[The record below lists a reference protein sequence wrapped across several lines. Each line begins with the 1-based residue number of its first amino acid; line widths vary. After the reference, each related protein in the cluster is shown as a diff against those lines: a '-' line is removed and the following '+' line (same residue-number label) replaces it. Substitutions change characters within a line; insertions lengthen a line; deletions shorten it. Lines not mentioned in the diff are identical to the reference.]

1 MLGKHRDLR
10 VCQRLLRFEHW
21 GLDGKRLES
30 QRRALQVCQTRLI
43 NALNDSISRKYTP
56 IHVIVVSIL
65 GVLLIQWTWKTFRKV
80 LGTRSVPL
88 SRVFIMMI
96 ADLPV
101 IRGIVRREQA
111 KVIEK
116 LRRDIMKSRQE
127 RTVETFVQLPEKGM
141 HDRTSVLRLIE
152 TRRNVLGDD
161 PAADSRHV
169 STKSKASGAIYV
181 GDSRLLD
188 ITNAVYAQ
196 FSLSNPMHSDMFP
209 TTRQMEAEII
219 QMTAGLVGANGTSLK
234 LCGSMTSGGTE
245 SILTAVK
252 ASRDYMR
259 DHRNIQEPE
268 MIIGPSAHAAFIK
281 AAEYFKIKLVKAP
294 LDDRTYSLTAHS
306 VKRYVSKNTIL
317 VVASAPGYP
326 HGIMDQIAEI
336 GKLCQKCNILFHV
349 DACLGG
355 FVLPFFKYLS
365 ATNGE
370 AVKLPL
376 FDFASVPGVT
386 SMSLDTHKFGCSHK
400 GTSVVLY
407 RSPDI
412 RRYQYTSITDWSGG
426 LYISPG
432 FAGSRNGALI
442 ATAWTSLLY
451 HGIEG
456 YVENTKRMMACA
468 TMFKEAIQ
476 NDIDGLEVVGD
487 PIMSVIA
494 FTSSVV
500 NIYVVNDILS
510 SKGWK
515 MSALQSPPAL
525 HMCFTPAHSEDIT
538 KELILDLKDS
548 VAYCMSHKDDEQSDQ
563 GMAPLYG
570 MAAKVPDRRIVG
582 NFLVAYQD
590 ILLEP

>member
-1 MLGKHRDLR
+1 MVFQKQKGLR
-10 VCQRLLRFEHW
+10 SCEQLLR
-21 GLDGKRLES
+21 LDFLGTGTKQLES
-30 QRRALQVCQTRLI
+30 RRAVVVQCQKHVFNGI
-43 NALNDSISRKYTP
+43 NDFMNQKYSP
-56 IHVIVVSIL
+56 IEVMIASVL
-65 GVLLIQWTWKTFRKV
+65 GVLLIQWVWKAFQKAT
-80 LGTRSVPL
+80 GTHSVPFT
-88 SRVFIMMI
+88 RVMIMMI
-96 ADLPV
+96 ADLPI
-101 IRGIVRREQA
+101 IRGIVRREEA
-111 KVIEK
+111 KVISK
-116 LRRDIMKSRQE
+116 LRRDIMASRQGKQ
-127 RTVETFVQLPEKGM
+127 VETFVRLPEKGK
-141 HDRTSVLRLIE
+141 HQKNDILRLLDA
-152 TRRNVLGDD
+152 RRRILGDD
-161 PAADSRHV
+161 PASDSKHV
-169 STKSKASGAIYV
+169 SMKSKASGAIYV
-181 GDSRLLD
+181 GDSRLLE
-188 ITNAVYAQ
+188 IMNAVYAQ

-209 TTRQMEAEII
+209 TTRQMEAEIV
-219 QMTAGLVGANGTSLK
+219 QMTAGLVGGYDTSLE

-259 DHRNIQEPE
+259 AHKNIRDPE
-268 MIIGPSAHAAFIK
+268 MIVGPSAHAAFIK

-294 LDDRTYSLTAHS
+294 LDSNTHCLTARA
-306 VKRYVSKNTIL
+306 VKRYISKNTIL

-326 HGIMDQIAEI
+326 HGVLDEVAEI
-336 GKLCQKCNILFHV
+336 GALCQKYDILLHV

-355 FVLPFFKYLS
+355 FVLPFLKYLPPGAERP
-365 ATNGE
+365 AT
-370 AVKLPL
+370 LPV

-442 ATAWTSLLY
+442 ATAWTSMLY
-451 HGIEG
+451 HGVEG
-456 YVENTKRMMACA
+456 YVENTKRMMRCA
-468 TMFKEAIQ
+468 TILKESIR
-476 NDIDGLEVVGD
+476 DEIYELEVVGN

-494 FTSSVV
+494 FSSSVV
-500 NIYVVNDILS
+500 DIYVVNDILS

-538 KELILDLKDS
+538 RQLVADLKDS
-548 VAYCMSHKDDEQSDQ
+548 VLQALTKEKSDQ

-570 MAAKVPDRRIVG
+570 MAAKVPDRRIVS

-590 ILLEP
+590 MLLEP

>member
-1 MLGKHRDLR
+1 MNMLQKQKGLR
-10 VCQRLLRFEHW
+10 ACKRLLSLGNGW
-21 GLDGKRLES
+21 AVDSKSLES
-30 QRRALQVCQTRLI
+30 QRRAFADCQKYLL
-43 NALNDSISRKYTP
+43 NALNDFISSKYSP
-56 IHVIVVSIL
+56 LEVVVLSIL
-65 GVLLIQWTWKTFRKV
+65 GFIVLRWVWKTCRKA
-80 LGTRSVPL
+80 LGTHAVPY
-88 SRVFIMMI
+88 SRLLVMAI
-96 ADLPV
+96 ADLP
-101 IRGIVRREQA
+101 IVRGFIRREEA
-111 KVIEK
+111 KVISK
-116 LRRDIMKSRQE
+116 LRHDIMQSRQGKK
-127 RTVETFVQLPEKGM
+127 VETFLELPEKGR
-141 HDRTSVLRLIE
+141 HERREILQLID
-152 TRRNVLGDD
+152 TRRRVLGDD
-161 PAADSRHV
+161 PAADSKQI
-169 STKSKASGAIYV
+169 STQSKASGAIYV
-181 GDSRLLD
+181 GDSRLLE
-188 ITNAVYAQ
+188 IMNTVYVQ

-219 QMTAGLVGANGTSLK
+219 QMTAGLVGGYDSSLH

-259 DHRNIQEPE
+259 AHKNIREPE

-281 AAEYFKIKLVKAP
+281 AAEYFNIKLIRAP
-294 LDDRTYSLTAHS
+294 LDTHSHSLKAAS
-306 VKRYVSKNTIL
+306 VKRYITKNTVL

-326 HGIMDQIAEI
+326 HGILDDVADI
-336 GKLCQKCNILFHV
+336 GALCQRRGILLHV

-355 FVLPFFKYLS
+355 FVLPFLKYLTPETERPAS
-365 ATNGE
+365 
-370 AVKLPL
+370 LPA
-376 FDFASVPGVT
+376 FDFATVPGVT

-442 ATAWTSLLY
+442 ATAWTSMLY

-456 YVENTKRMMACA
+456 YVENTKRMMRCA
-468 TMFKEAIQ
+468 AMLKESIR
-476 NDIDGLEVVGD
+476 DEIDELYVVGD
-487 PIMSVIA
+487 PVMSVVA
-494 FTSSVV
+494 FASSVV
-500 NIYVVNDILS
+500 DMFVVNDILS

-525 HMCFTPAHSEDIT
+525 HMCFTPAHSESLT
-538 KELILDLKDS
+538 KQLIADLKDS
-548 VAYCMSHKDDEQSDQ
+548 VAESLTEEKGDQ

-570 MAAKVPDRRIVG
+570 MAAKVPDKRIVG

>member
-1 MLGKHRDLR
+1 MIQKQRGLR
-10 VCQRLLRFEHW
+10 ACTQLLRLEHW
-21 GLDGKRLES
+21 GLDRKGLEL
-30 QRRALQVCQTRLI
+30 QRRDVVACQKYAF
-43 NALNDSISRKYTP
+43 NSLNDFISKRYSP
-56 IHVIVVSIL
+56 LEVIVLS
-65 GVLLIQWTWKTFRKV
+65 V
-80 LGTRSVPL
+80 LGFVLVQRLWKVFRRAFGTHSVPCT
-88 SRVFIMMI
+88 RVIIMAI
-96 ADLPV
+96 ADLPI
-101 IRGIVRREQA
+101 IRGIVRREEA
-111 KVIEK
+111 KVISK
-116 LRRDIMKSRQE
+116 LRDDIMTSRQGKE
-127 RTVETFVQLPEKGM
+127 VEKFLQLPQKGQ
-141 HDRTSVLRLIE
+141 HDRKEIFKLID
-152 TRRNVLGDD
+152 TRRKVLGDD
-161 PAADSRHV
+161 PAANSKYV

-181 GDSRLLD
+181 GDSRLLE
-188 ITNAVYAQ
+188 IMNSVYAQ

-209 TTRQMEAEII
+209 TTRQMEAEIV
-219 QMTAGLVGANGTSLK
+219 QMTAGLVGDSSLH

-259 DHRNIQEPE
+259 AHKKIREPE
-268 MIIGPSAHAAFIK
+268 MIIGMSAHAAFIK
-281 AAEYFKIKLVKAP
+281 AAEYFNIKLVRAP
-294 LDDRTYSLTAHS
+294 LDPETHCLTARS
-306 VKRYVSKNTIL
+306 VKRYITSNTVL

-326 HGIMDQIAEI
+326 HGILDQVAEI
-336 GKLCQKCNILFHV
+336 GALCQRYDILFHV

-355 FVLPFFKYLS
+355 FVLPFLKYLAPETERP
-365 ATNGE
+365 AT
-370 AVKLPL
+370 LPV

-442 ATAWTSLLY
+442 ATAWTSMLY
-451 HGIEG
+451 HGIDG
-456 YVENTKRMMACA
+456 YIENTKRMMRCA
-468 TMFKEAIQ
+468 TMFKESIRD
-476 NDIDGLEVVGD
+476 DIEELDVVGD

-494 FTSSVV
+494 FSSSIVD
-500 NIYVVNDILS
+500 IYVVNDILS

-538 KELILDLKDS
+538 RQLIADLKDS
-548 VAYCMSHKDDEQSDQ
+548 VAHALTQEKGDE

-570 MAAKVPDRRIVG
+570 MAAKVPDRRIVS
-582 NFLVAYQD
+582 NFLIAYQD